1 MKKTEFD
8 IFNFNS
14 VFFLFKNK
22 QTNKQI
28 MKTLKII
35 PLLVFTILSLFSCE
49 KKPSQITNTLDYNKY
64 LNVKGNKSL
73 TFANNEIDFWQKKF
87 DAAPN
92 QISYL
97 SMIASNYATLFEYT
111 GDIKNLYKT
120 EELLT
125 KSNEAYDYSK
135 VSTIRSLARNYIAQH
150 RFKEALV
157 LANKALLIGEGKK
170 ETQKLLFDVQMELGN
185 FPEAVKKL
193 NAMRDMKDYDYLI
206 RLAKWNDHK
215 GDLKTAITFMEK
227 ARDIAEK
234 EDNKVLKIWS
244 YSNLGDFYGH
254 AGRIQESY
262 DSYLKTLAIDPNYS
276 YALKGIAWIVFSHE
290 RNTVEAKRIVEAI
303 EVTHNTPDFYLL
315 KSQIAQFEGNKK
327 EEFSNR
333 NAYFSMLQKNN
344 YGAMYN
350 KYNALIY
357 ADDKQTAS
365 KALEIAKIEIDHRP
379 TPDSYDLLAWS
390 YFNLGE
396 NKKAL
401 EIAQKHVVGQ
411 SFEPKVQYHL
421 AMIYK
426 SNKQVEKVQPIKEEL
441 LSSVYEL
448 GPNLEKKVNQL

>member
-1 MKKTEFD
+1 
-8 IFNFNS
+8 
-14 VFFLFKNK
+14 
-22 QTNKQI
+22 

-49 KKPSQITNTLDYNKY
+49 KKPSQITNTSDYNKY

-73 TFANNEIDFWQKKF
+73 IFANNEIDFWQKKF

-125 KSNEAYDYSK
+125 KSNEAYDYSR

-157 LANKALLIGEGKK
+157 LANKAFSIGEGLK

-185 FPEAVKKL
+185 FPEAVRNL

-327 EEFSNR
+327 EEISNR
-333 NAYFSMLQKNN
+333 NAYFAMLQKNN

-350 KYNALIY
+350 KYNVLIY

-365 KALEIAKIEIDHRP
+365 EALEIAKIEIDHRP

-390 YFNLGE
+390 YLNLGE

>member
-1 MKKTEFD
+1 
-8 IFNFNS
+8 
-14 VFFLFKNK
+14 
-22 QTNKQI
+22 

>member
-1 MKKTEFD
+1 M
-8 IFNFNS
+8 
-14 VFFLFKNK
+14 
-22 QTNKQI
+22 
-28 MKTLKII
+28 
-35 PLLVFTILSLFSCE
+35 PLLVFAILFIFGCDT
-49 KKPSQITNTLDYNKY
+49 KPKQITSASDYNKY

-87 DAAPN
+87 DEAPN

-97 SMIASNYATLFEYT
+97 SLIASNYATLFEYT
-111 GDIKNLYKT
+111 GNIKNLYKT

-125 KSNEAYDYSK
+125 KSNEAYNYSK

-150 RFKEALV
+150 RFKEALN
-157 LANKALLIGEGKK
+157 LANKALVIGEGMK

-185 FPEAVKKL
+185 FNEALKNL
-193 NAMRDMKDYDYLI
+193 NAFRDMRDYDYLI

-215 GDLKTAITFMEK
+215 GDLNTAITFMEK
-227 ARDIAEK
+227 AKDIAEK
-234 EDNKVLKIWS
+234 DNNKVLKIWS
-244 YSNLGDFYGH
+244 YTNLGDFYGH
-254 AGRIQESY
+254 AGRIKESY

-276 YALKGIAWIVFSHE
+276 YALKGIAWIVFSQE
-290 RNTVEAKRIVEAI
+290 RNTAEAKRIINAI

-315 KSQIAQFEGNKK
+315 RSQIAQFEGNKK
-327 EEFSNR
+327 EEMENR

-350 KYNALIY
+350 KYNILVY
-357 ADDKQTAS
+357 ADYKETAS

-390 YFNLGE
+390 YLNLGE

-401 EIAQKHVVGQ
+401 EIAQKHVVGR

-426 SNKQVEKVQPIKEEL
+426 SNNLSQKVQPIKEEL
-441 LSSVYEL
+441 LSSLYEL
-448 GPNLEKKVNQL
+448 GPNFEKMVNQL

>member
-1 MKKTEFD
+1 MKPY
-8 IFNFNS
+8 
-14 VFFLFKNK
+14 
-22 QTNKQI
+22 
-28 MKTLKII
+28 KII
-35 PLLVFTILSLFSCE
+35 PILVFTVLFIFACDT
-49 KKPSQITNTLDYNKY
+49 KKQKQITNTSDYNKY
-64 LNVKGNKSL
+64 LHVDGNKSL
-73 TFANNEIDFWQKKF
+73 DFANKEIDFWQAKY

-92 QISYL
+92 QKSYL
-97 SMIASNYATLFEYT
+97 GIIAAKYATLFDYT

-125 KSNEAYDYSK
+125 QSNEANNYSR
-135 VSTIRSLARNYIAQH
+135 VATIRSLGRNYIAQH
-150 RFKEALV
+150 RFKEALA
-157 LANKALLIGEGKK
+157 LANKALAIGEGRK

-185 FPEAVKKL
+185 YAAAESNL
-193 NAMRDMKDYDYLI
+193 NALKDMNDYDYLI

-234 EDNKVLKIWS
+234 EDNKTLKIWS

-290 RNTVEAKRIVEAI
+290 RNTKEAKRIVEAI
-303 EVTHNTPDFYLL
+303 EITHNTPDFYLL
-315 KSQIAQFEGNKK
+315 KSQIAQFEGNNAAAL
-327 EEFSNR
+327 ENR
-333 NAYFSMLQKNN
+333 NEYFAMLASNN

-350 KYNALIY
+350 KYNTLIY
-357 ADDKQTAS
+357 ADAKETAA
-365 KALEIAKIEIDHRP
+365 KALEIAKIEVDHRP

-390 YFNLGE
+390 YLNMGQ
-396 NKKAL
+396 NGKAL
-401 EIAQKHVVGQ
+401 EIAKKYVVGK

-426 SNKQVEKVQPIKEEL
+426 SNNENEKVAPIKEEL
-441 LSSVYEL
+441 LASIYEL
-448 GPNLEKKVNQL
+448 GPNLEKKVDQL